1 MLFNTLKSIVSTSSK
16 VAGISTESAII
27 TKEVTV
33 AATKA
38 AYNAGVNKYDSTDI
52 KGSINELKSIAKS
65 EFNHGRATTRT
76 AYNNK
81 LATYANNQET
91 KLLSL

>member
-1 MLFNTLKSIVSTSSK
+1 MLFNTLKAIIGTSSK

-38 AYNAGVNKYDSTDI
+38 AYNAGINKYDSTDI
-52 KGSINELKSIAKS
+52 KGSINELTSTAKS
-65 EFNHGRATTRT
+65 EFNHGRTSTRA
-76 AYNNK
+76 AYNRK
-81 LATYANNQET
+81 LATYANNET